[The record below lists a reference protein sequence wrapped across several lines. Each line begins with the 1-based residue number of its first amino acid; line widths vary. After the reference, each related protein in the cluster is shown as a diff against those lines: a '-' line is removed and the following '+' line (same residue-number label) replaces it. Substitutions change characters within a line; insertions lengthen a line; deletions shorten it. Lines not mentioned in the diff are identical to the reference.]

1 MLNNEIMH
9 SVVHRYIAAL
19 NAGDVGA
26 IVSLYAEDATRAV
39 VWTGRPTPERSP
51 T

>member
-1 MLNNEIMH
+1 MNLEEATRLAKRHEDAYNNDFE
-9 SVVHRYIAAL
+9 RYA
-19 NAGDVGA
+19 D
-26 IVSLYAEDATRAV
+26 LYAEDATRAV